1 MMVLNAPQSL
11 ENLKDKNLIAEVISR
26 AEDKDAAVVGLCK
39 YSEYNELNLYEKS
52 HIQDFLGIFD
62 LKNPLDK
69 FILKTIIE
77 NDYINTDTVSQVILN
92 DTDKT
97 NATISARAKRQILEK
112 YKFPRCIE
120 FMYGFEKA
128 LTTISSDKGT
138 SGIKKITKNNKAM
151 EYKMEL
157 KLINHDDRIF
167 ASKEDYYFDVFSD
180 KGLH

>member
-1 MMVLNAPQSL
+1 MNFYDYSDDELVKYLQDNNYL
-11 ENLKDKNLIAEVISR
+11 LIVKRHPSDECI
-26 AEDKDAAVVGLCK
+26 
-39 YSEYNELNLYEKS
+39 YSK
-52 HIQDFLGIFD
+52 
-62 LKNPLDK
+62 
-69 FILKTIIE
+69 IE